1 MKEHRYKKIEGR
13 NKLIDDLVQG
23 YFNASASKAT
33 VILGNHGS
41 GKSYVVFEVIN
52 RIHSRNRCDNKLQIY
67 IAEGDKLSLYDN
79 SSTRSLDNIETTIS
93 LPIRWGFGIDIAA
106 STSAKSNDSQFN
118 QICNLLKKRFSSDLL
133 ICLSDYSN
141 IDNRVKYLIQLLI
154 ENITNLESTFKHH
167 LYFLISNV
175 DDSCI
180 NDFLSCTTIEKNIL
194 EDYDE
199 NDILQYLMD
208 KHKIIIKKNDIKEKV
223 KQIKK
228 ICASNLKLID
238 FLYVD
243 LVEQDVDFFRA
254 LDSVV
259 TYRLSQLKKDGLSRN
274 VNEYDMEDII
284 LSSSISLKS
293 FGSQEIASI
302 THKETNTVRESL
314 YLAQK
319 QVLLKRNSLNFYSF
333 ACDEIQEILKKE
345 LNYKNKE
352 RYLDYYNY
360 YSNKEQDQYYLRAY
374 YLWAYNGYLKDE
386 IFALLIL
393 AYSEALSFNNLER
406 IKKIEKLVAKE
417 IDSYYYNDFETIKSF
432 YSSLCKRATDYTR
445 LKKIYQD
452 LQKDY
457 FEIPLKAELARAFFH
472 FMYKNYKPW
481 DLQLKQILS
490 QLIQYAEE
498 SIYLVLSKYPIEI
511 PTIDETV
518 LRLRIIYDIAPFI
531 LDVLNDTEIFKRIYD
546 LSLSLSQNIQIS
558 QSSKSIAKYMENVFN
573 RKAFLF
579 VNQTQCNI
587 YYDKAK
593 KYFYDNQIWDEYCIT
608 LICEA
613 GTDIVIQKYTEAI
626 QACRRA
632 MRISLENEILIPYP
646 QKMVNNMIIADF
658 LRYEQCHTKKYCFR
672 YARKAVKKLRK
683 QLQHISC
690 ATEFVII
697 TNICSLTLYYG
708 NILDYL
714 KFKKYLEDLMECDD
728 VSDVDDED
736 VDDFYRYYF
745 AWFEIYRY
753 ILEEKWQNAEE
764 ILNSL
769 NNFVPSLFKKQEVFW
784 DKKVLALK
792 QTILKHKI
800 LDGYDFCNKLV
811 PLKRRSSELASFF
824 CRGLMLSDLQY
835 TSYD

>member
-1 MKEHRYKKIEGR
+1 MKEHRYKNLEGR
-13 NKLIDDLVQG
+13 KKLIDKLVHG
-23 YFNASASKAT
+23 YINASASQAT
-33 VILGNHGS
+33 VVLGNHGS
-41 GKSYVVFEVIN
+41 GKSYVLFEVIN
-52 RIHSRNRCDNKLQIY
+52 GIHSRNRRDNKLQIY
-67 IAEGDKLSLYDN
+67 IAEGDKLSLYEN
-79 SSTRSLDNIETTIS
+79 SSKNSLDNIETTIS
-93 LPIRWGFGIDIAA
+93 LPIRWGIGIDIAA
-106 STSAKSNDSQFN
+106 SVSPQKNDSQFN

-133 ICLSDYSN
+133 ICLPDYSN
-141 IDNRVKYLIQLLI
+141 IDNKVKYLIDLLI
-154 ENITNLESTFKHH
+154 KNITNLERTFKHH

-180 NDFLSCTTIEKNIL
+180 NDFLSCPTIEKNIL

-199 NDILQYLMD
+199 NDILRYLTD
-208 KHKIIIKKNDIKEKV
+208 KHKIIIQKNDIEEKI

-228 ICASNLKLID
+228 ICASNLKLVD

-243 LVEQDVDFFRA
+243 LVEQNADFFRA

-259 TYRLSQLKKDGLSRN
+259 TYRLGQLKKDGLTRN
-274 VNEYDMEDII
+274 VSEYDMEDII
-284 LSSSISLKS
+284 LSSSISLKN
-293 FGSQEIASI
+293 FGSQEIASV

-319 QVLLKRNSLNFYSF
+319 QVLLKKNSSNFYSF
-333 ACDEIQEILKKE
+333 ACDEVQDILKKE
-345 LNYKNKE
+345 LNCKNKE

-360 YSNKEQDQYYLRAY
+360 YSIKEQDQYYLRAY
-374 YLWAYNGYLKDE
+374 YLWAYNGHLKDE

-393 AYSEALSFNNLER
+393 SYSEALSFNNLEQ
-406 IKKIEKLVAKE
+406 IKKIEGLIVKE
-417 IDSYYYNDFETIKSF
+417 RGSYYYNDFETIKLF
-432 YSSLCKRATDYTR
+432 YNVLRQGTQDYVK
-445 LKKIYQD
+445 LKKIYHD

-472 FMYKNYKPW
+472 FMYRNYRPW

-498 SIYLVLSKYPIEI
+498 SIYLVLSQYPIEI
-511 PTIDETV
+511 PLIDETV

-531 LDVLNDTEIFKRIYD
+531 LDALNDTEIFKRIYD
-546 LSLSLSQNIQIS
+546 LSLSLSQNMQIS

-626 QACRRA
+626 EACRKA
-632 MRISLENEILIPYP
+632 KQVSLENEILIPYP
-646 QKMVNNMIIADF
+646 QKMINNMIIADF
-658 LRYEQCHTKKYCFR
+658 FRYEQCHTKKRCFR
-672 YARKAVKKLRK
+672 YAKKAVKKLRK
-683 QLQHISC
+683 QLHHISC

-697 TNICSLTLYYG
+697 TNICSLNLYYG
-708 NILDYL
+708 NIAEYL
-714 KFKKYLEDLMECDD
+714 KFKKYLENLMDCDD
-728 VSDVDDED
+728 VSDIDDED

-745 AWFEIYRY
+745 AWFEIYRC
-753 ILEEKWQNAEE
+753 ILEEKWQYAE
-764 ILNSL
+764 IITNSL
-769 NNFVPSLFKKQEVFW
+769 NDFVPSLFKKQEVFW
-784 DKKVLALK
+784 DKKLLALK
-792 QTILKHKI
+792 QIILNRKI

>member
-1 MKEHRYKKIEGR
+1 MKEHRYKNLEGR
-13 NKLIDDLVQG
+13 NKLIDKLTQG
-23 YFNASASKAT
+23 YINALASKAT
-33 VILGNHGS
+33 IVLGNHGS
-41 GKSYVVFEVIN
+41 GKSYVLFEVIN
-52 RIHSRNRCDNKLQIY
+52 RIYNRNRCDNKLQVY
-67 IAEGDKLSLYDN
+67 IAEGDKLSLYGN
-79 SSTRSLDNIETTIS
+79 SSEISVDNIGVAIS
-93 LPIRWGFGIDIAA
+93 LPICLGIGLDIATA
-106 STSAKSNDSQFN
+106 VSAKKNDRQFN

-133 ICLSDYSN
+133 ICLPDYSKL
-141 IDNRVKYLIQLLI
+141 DNKVKYLIQLLI
-154 ENITNLESTFKHH
+154 KNITTLESTFKHH

-180 NDFLSCTTIEKNIL
+180 SDFLSCPTIEKNVL

-199 NDILQYLMD
+199 NDILQYLTE
-208 KHKIIIKKNDIKEKV
+208 KHKVIVEKKDIEEKS

-228 ICASNLKLID
+228 ICASNLKLVD
-238 FLYVD
+238 FLYID

-259 TYRLSQLKKDGLSRN
+259 TYRLGELKRNGLTKN
-274 VNEYDMEDII
+274 INEYDMEDII

-293 FGSQEIASI
+293 FGSQEIANV

-319 QVLLKRNSLNFYSF
+319 QELLKKNSLNFYSF
-333 ACDEIQEILKKE
+333 ACDEIQKILKKE
-345 LNYKNKE
+345 LEDKNKE

-374 YLWAYNGYLKDE
+374 YLWAYSGHLKDD

-393 AYSEALSFNNLER
+393 SYSEALSFNNLEQ
-406 IKKIEKLVAKE
+406 IKKIEGLIVKE
-417 IDSYYYNDFETIKSF
+417 KDSYYYNDYKRIKLF
-432 YSSLCKRATDYTR
+432 YNSLCEGITDYNK
-445 LKKIYQD
+445 LNKIYNNI
-452 LQKDY
+452 QKDY

-472 FMYKNYKPW
+472 FMYRNYKPW
-481 DLQLKQILS
+481 DLQLNQILN

-498 SIYLVLSKYPIEI
+498 SLYLVSSKYPIEMSI
-511 PTIDETV
+511 VDETV
-518 LRLRIIYDIAPFI
+518 LKLRIIYDIAPYI
-531 LDVLNDTEIFKRIYD
+531 LDVLNDAETFKRLYN
-546 LSLSLSQNIQIS
+546 LSLLLSGNMQIS
-558 QSSKSIAKYMENVFN
+558 HSSKSIAKYMENVFN

-613 GTDIVIQKYTEAI
+613 GTDIVIQKYNEAI
-626 QACRRA
+626 QACRKA
-632 MRISLENEILIPYP
+632 MQVSSENEILIPHP
-646 QKMVNNMIIADF
+646 QKMLNNMIIADF
-658 LRYEQCHTKKYCFR
+658 LKYEQFHTKKYCFK
-672 YARKAVKKLRK
+672 YAKKAVKKLKK
-683 QLQHISC
+683 QLQHVSC
-690 ATEFVII
+690 STEFVII
-697 TNICSLTLYYG
+697 TNICSLNLYYG
-708 NILDYL
+708 NISEYL
-714 KFKKYLEDLMECDD
+714 RFKKYLENLMDCDD
-728 VSDVDDED
+728 VSNVEDED

-753 ILEEKWQNAEE
+753 VLEEKWQNATE
-764 ILNSL
+764 IASSL
-769 NNFVPSLFKKQEVFW
+769 NAFVPSLFKTQEVFW
-784 DKKVLALK
+784 DKKLLAIK
-792 QTILKHKI
+792 EIISDCKI